1 MMCPN
6 MSTFYWNTEFRGR
19 APPVLALY
27 SPERSMAQT
36 KVIDSFTGR
45 FSALSLIYR
54 SGFFFEGDEYQS
66 AAAAFEAAKIANRPD
81 RVSFIGWNCKP
92 WNARKMGKGIPA
104 YWVRPD
110 WTDIEVQEAVM
121 LEIQRSKFSWPLL
134 HDVLLSTGDSPIIY
148 ANVAHDNLWGVCH
161 CNTAPVATRK
171 YGVGVRCA
179 GTGENRIGEILMQVR
194 HEFRCSSLSIADYQL
209 HSRAEATL
217 SPIL

>member
-1 MMCPN
+1 
-6 MSTFYWNTEFRGR
+6 
-19 APPVLALY
+19 
-27 SPERSMAQT
+27 
-36 KVIDSFTGR
+36 
-45 FSALSLIYR
+45 
-54 SGFFFEGDEYQS
+54 
-66 AAAAFEAAKIANRPD
+66 
-81 RVSFIGWNCKP
+81 
-92 WNARKMGKGIPA
+92 MGKGIPA

-171 YGVGVRCA
+171 YGVGVRCT

-209 HSRAEATL
+209 HSKAEATL
-217 SPIL
+217 SQIL